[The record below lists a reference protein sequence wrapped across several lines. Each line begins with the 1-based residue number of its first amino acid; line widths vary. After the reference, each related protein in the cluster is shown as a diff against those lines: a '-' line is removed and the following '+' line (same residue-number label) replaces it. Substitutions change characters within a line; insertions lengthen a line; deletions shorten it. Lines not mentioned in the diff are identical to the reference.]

1 MNRTITLLAAFGI
14 GMPAMA
20 QAWTV
25 EGVDMD
31 TVPWAKLC
39 PEIEAVEL
47 RTGAGSC
54 PTVHPA
60 SKRLAR
66 WTGFGMGVE
75 EPKPKCGQLEAEYR
89 KWTSPKLIAG
99 KPSPNPAVT
108 WGFCKGA
115 FGIALKQRARE
126 PERYSEPFEQWRHR
140 YFAGYIVNGG

>member
-1 MNRTITLLAAFGI
+1 MNKTLTLLAALGI
-14 GMPAMA
+14 GVPAIA

-31 TVPWAKLC
+31 AVPWAKLC
-39 PEIEAVEL
+39 PEVKAVEL
-47 RTGAGSC
+47 HTGAVSC
-54 PTVHPA
+54 PVTHPA
-60 SKRLAR
+60 SKRHAR

-75 EPKPKCGQLEAEYR
+75 EPKPKCDQLEEEYR
-89 KWTSPKLIAG
+89 KWISPKLIAG

-126 PERYSEPFEQWRHR
+126 PERYSEPFEQWRER